1 MLINKMRKE
10 IEDTFD
16 IDKFYHNESNI
27 SLNIQKEAVDWE
39 NKNKSKYEKV

>member
-10 IEDTFD
+10 IEDIFD
-16 IDKFYHNESNI
+16 IDKFYHNEGNI